1 MRTRYLILLFG
12 FFISA
17 CNSNNLLQTENLPT
31 QIFKIDPKKDTT
43 FKTQNGAII
52 RIPKGALQADGGS
65 IIQLEIREA
74 YNISQMI
81 HAGLL
86 TQSNG
91 QPLSSGGMI
100 YINAAGENNVRIA
113 KPISIAIPTSS
124 LDPKMQLY
132 TGNVDADGKIN
143 WTDPKPLPNNPQS
156 NALAKGKKLFIRNC
170 ASCHALN
177 KDLTGPSLAH
187 ILKRNAWMLHYPSAF
202 HSKGLQLD
210 TLSYR
215 NLLYDYTR
223 NNFEVLSS
231 GHSYFSCLHKKYGR
245 KPMPAFRHLTK
256 DDLDSLYAYIESES
270 ELRNMPIPDNGI
282 ARCVDS
288 CRLYRATKDSLEE
301 IKSRLEKDSTDLG
314 ILSYEI
320 PITATDSLDDLDD
333 YPKSN
338 FTDTLPMIEK
348 VNPVKHRSLYYQFT
362 IETFGW
368 YNVDMAILEKD
379 GIEESKLVVRIK
391 GDYQERF
398 DIYLV
403 VPSIKLFV
411 QGGKLE
417 SGEDLYGFHKP
428 DGSIPLPQN
437 TRAYIIAMGEH
448 GNRIIF
454 GTKEFTTVRKQNF
467 DIFLRKVTKGFFDQ
481 QIRLISLDSVSIKV
495 NETKT
500 GRELREVIRK
510 IEKAEELKPKNCDCD
525 CIQPPPTNVPAPGAE
540 GQDVLIKNDTT
551 RIIR

>member
-12 FFISA
+12 LFISA
-17 CNSNNLLQTENLPT
+17 CNSNNLLQTDNLPT

-52 RIPKGALQADGGS
+52 RIPKDALQADSRS

-74 YNISQMI
+74 YNITQMI
-81 HAGLL
+81 KAGLL

-100 YINAAGENNVRIA
+100 YINAVGENNVRIT

-124 LDPKMQLY
+124 LDPNMQLY
-132 TGNVDADGKIN
+132 KGNVDADGKIN

-156 NALAKGKKLFIRNC
+156 NALAKGKKLFLRNC

-187 ILKRNAWMLHYPSAF
+187 IVKRNAWMLHYPSAF
-202 HSKGLQLD
+202 RSISLQAD

-223 NNFEVLSS
+223 NNLEVLSR
-231 GHSYFSCLHKKYGR
+231 GYSYFTCLHKKYGR
-245 KPMPAFRHLTK
+245 KPMPAFRQLTE
-256 DDLDSLYAYIESES
+256 DDLNNLYTYIENES
-270 ELRNMPIPDNGI
+270 ELRNLPIPDNGI

-288 CRLYRATKDSLEE
+288 CRLYLQTKDSLEG

-320 PITATDSLDDLDD
+320 PITPTDSLVDFDD
-333 YPKSN
+333 YPRSN
-338 FTDTLPMIEK
+338 FTDTLPIIEK

-368 YNVDMAILEKD
+368 YNVDLAIIGKD
-379 GIEESKLVVRIK
+379 GIEESKLVVRIN

-417 SGEDLYGFHKP
+417 SGEDLYGFFKT

-437 TRAYIIAMGEH
+437 TTAYILAMGEH

-454 GTKEFTTVRKQNF
+454 AKKEFTTARDQNF

-481 QIRLISLDSVSIKV
+481 QIRLISLDSVSLKV
-495 NETKT
+495 NETRT
-500 GRELREVIRK
+500 GKELREVIRK

-525 CIQPPPTNVPAPGAE
+525 CIQSPPTTVPAPGAE
-540 GQDVLIKNDTT
+540 GANVLIRNDST
-551 RIIR
+551 RKVR